1 MQQEK
6 RVLWDERV
14 RLVPSGFSWVDHR
27 LVRDGYIRR
36 CDPDALALYLLL
48 VSVSDANGL
57 SYYSDTSIC
66 RLVQLTVERL
76 GCARKR
82 LITADLVAYEAP
94 IYQVLSI
101 PEGRQA

>member
-1 MQQEK
+1 
-6 RVLWDERV
+6 
-14 RLVPSGFSWVDHR
+14 
-27 LVRDGYIRR
+27 
-36 CDPDALALYLLL
+36 LLL

-57 SYYSDTSIC
+57 SYYSDKSIC

-76 GCARKR
+76 GSARQK